1 MSGKSSQSVQWLR
14 SYGQKTEEMGKIENV
29 KNFVCQHYSSKLGQ
43 CQQLTTTWAN
53 RANVSG
59 ENRPIDVLKFVFV
72 VEISANK
79 CATDFISLTPENLD
93 FGLLLKTDRIDPT
106 HFWHGYRAG
115 IALSNE
121 SLVKQIG

>member
-1 MSGKSSQSVQWLR
+1 MAK
-14 SYGQKTEEMGKIENV
+14 KTEEMGKIENV

-43 CQQLTTTWAN
+43 YQPLTTTWAN

-79 CATDFISLTPENLD
+79 CATDFISRTPENLD
-93 FGLLLKTDRIDPT
+93 FGLLLRSEQTDPANC
-106 HFWHGYRAG
+106 WHACRART
-115 IALSNE
+115 ALSNE
-121 SLVKQIG
+121 LLLESIGAVVAELRPKN